1 MKRGVQFRTPLS
13 LIKPMKPALAVLLAV
28 ILIFSSILVVNA
40 QSSESIWLAAN
51 TIAYKKGETVS
62 VTVNANSVTPVQG
75 FTFQIRYDPAC
86 LQPINAASPIPGMN
100 GLSLPQTAG
109 LVDASFASTTPQI
122 ANGVIAEVQ
131 FQALAGCQT
140 VLTLESAGLA
150 IKNASGFAAQLPG
163 VTLSQKDIA
172 LSIDNAAGAAQNQPL
187 LGTPLPLG
195 PQAASD
201 SKDPVVTTALLVMA
215 LVVLAIFVI
224 MFVVYRVLRR

>member
-1 MKRGVQFRTPLS
+1 
-13 LIKPMKPALAVLLAV
+13 MKPVYALILAF
-28 ILIFSSILVVNA
+28 ILIFSFVFVVSA
-40 QSSESIWLAAN
+40 QSSESMWIAAN
-51 TIAYKKGETVS
+51 TTAYKRGETVT
-62 VTVNANSVTPVQG
+62 VTFNAISVTPIQG

-122 ANGVIAEVQ
+122 ANGVLAEVK

-150 IKNASGFAAQLPG
+150 IRNASGFAAQLPG
-163 VTLSQKDIA
+163 VTIGEKNIA
-172 LSIDNAAGAAQNQPL
+172 LSIDNAAGTSLDQPL

-195 PQAASD
+195 PVESSD
-201 SKDPVVTTALLVMA
+201 SQDSVVTSALLILFLA
-215 LVVLAIFVI
+215 VVGIFVV
-224 MFVVYRVLRR
+224 MFVVYRLLRR

>member
-1 MKRGVQFRTPLS
+1 VRFRAPLS
-13 LIKPMKPALAVLLAV
+13 LIKPMKPVHALIFAI
-28 ILIFSSILVVNA
+28 ILIFSSVFVVNA
-40 QSSESIWLAAN
+40 QTSESVWLATN
-51 TIAYKKGETVS
+51 TTAFKRGETVS
-62 VTVNANSVTPVQG
+62 VTFNGISVTPIQG

-86 LQPINAASPIPGMN
+86 LQPINAASPIAGMN

-122 ANGVIAEVQ
+122 ANGVLAEVK

-163 VTLSQKDIA
+163 VTIGQKDIA
-172 LSIDNAAGAAQNQPL
+172 LSIDNAAGAAQDQPL
-187 LGTPLPLG
+187 LGTPLALG

-201 SKDPVVTTALLVMA
+201 GKDPVVTTALLVMVG
-215 LVVLAIFVI
+215 VVIVIFVI